1 MTQPTTVDARAL
13 SQDMARYRSS
23 SRLRGGLEVLITA
36 APLALCWGLACLA
49 LHYRF
54 WWGLVLVVP
63 AAGFLLRMFMIQHDC
78 GHGAFLPSKHA
89 NNWLGRAIGVLTLTP
104 YDYWRQSHAIH
115 HATSGNLDRRILG
128 GVDTLTVEEFQALS
142 PAGRFGY
149 RLYRHPLVMF
159 ALGPAFVFVIQHR
172 LPFGLMRGGW
182 RPWLSTMLTNLGIL
196 VATLGVIWFIGLP
209 TFLMVNLPIVL
220 ISAAIGV
227 WLFYVQHQFEDTFWA
242 RNGEWDV
249 RDAALNGSSHYDLPP
264 VLRWL
269 TANIGLHHIH
279 HLSSR
284 IPYYRL
290 GDVMRDHPQLASVGR
305 LTLMQS
311 FRCVA
316 LTLWDEQTG
325 RLVSFRQAR
334 ALHAAG

>member
-1 MTQPTTVDARAL
+1 MSQSPSVDARAI
-13 SQDMARYRSS
+13 SQDIARYRSP
-23 SRLRGGLEVLITA
+23 SRLRAGVEVLITV
-36 APLALCWGLACLA
+36 APLALCWALACLS
-49 LHYRF
+49 LHYHV
-54 WWGLVLVVP
+54 WLGLVMIAP
-63 AAGFLLRMFMIQHDC
+63 ASGFLLRLFMIQHDC
-78 GHGAFLPSKHA
+78 GHGAFLPNQQA

-128 GVDTLTVEEFQALS
+128 GVDTLTVDEFQALS
-142 PAGRFGY
+142 PARRFGY
-149 RLYRHPLVMF
+149 RLYRHPVVMF

-172 LPFGLMRGGW
+172 APFGLMRAGW
-182 RPWLSTMLTNLGIL
+182 RPWLSTMITNLAIV
-196 VATLGVIWFIGLP
+196 VASAGVIWGVGWQAFVLI
-209 TFLMVNLPIVL
+209 NLPIVL
-220 ISAAIGV
+220 ITAAIGV

-264 VLRWL
+264 VLRWF

-290 GDVMRDHPQLASVGR
+290 GDVMRDHPQLADVGR
-305 LTLMQS
+305 LTMMQS

-316 LTLWDEQTG
+316 LTLWDEQAG

-334 ALHAAG
+334 AMQAAA